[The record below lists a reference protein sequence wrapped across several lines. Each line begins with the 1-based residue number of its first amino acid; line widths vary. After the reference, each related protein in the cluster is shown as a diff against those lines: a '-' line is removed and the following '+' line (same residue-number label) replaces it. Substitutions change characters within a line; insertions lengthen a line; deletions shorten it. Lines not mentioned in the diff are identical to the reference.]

1 MPRHEKAGKV
11 QRAEVAGFIGQQ
23 GLFAAGVGAFDLA
36 LRRSGVVAVDAVKED
51 DAGIAALPR
60 LVHQQVEHF
69 AGVEAPLL
77 LAAGGVDGLDALQPD
92 AGLFLVQ
99 LASLKIGFPGSCSP
113 CAI

>member
-1 MPRHEKAGKV
+1 MHR
-11 QRAEVAGFIGQQ
+11 IGGGAKIRKQ

-77 LAAGGVDGLDALQPD
+77 LAQ
-92 AGLFLVQ
+92 LFQ
-99 LASLKIGFPGSCSP
+99 LARMERQQLRIFLLDSTELWKWKLHTDMY
-113 CAI
+113 